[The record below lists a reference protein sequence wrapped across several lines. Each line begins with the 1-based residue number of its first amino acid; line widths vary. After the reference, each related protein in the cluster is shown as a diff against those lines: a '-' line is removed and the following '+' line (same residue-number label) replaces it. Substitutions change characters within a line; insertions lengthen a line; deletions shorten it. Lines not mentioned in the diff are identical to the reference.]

1 MDGQVVLKD
10 ISEIIPLFINSHLFN
25 TYYVLVTARLIL
37 NRYTEGKKVFLPDI
51 ENSSHVYN

>member
-1 MDGQVVLKD
+1 MVLKD
-10 ISEIIPLFINSHLFN
+10 INEIILLFINSYLLN

-37 NRYTEGKKVFLPDI
+37 NRYMEGKKVFLPDI